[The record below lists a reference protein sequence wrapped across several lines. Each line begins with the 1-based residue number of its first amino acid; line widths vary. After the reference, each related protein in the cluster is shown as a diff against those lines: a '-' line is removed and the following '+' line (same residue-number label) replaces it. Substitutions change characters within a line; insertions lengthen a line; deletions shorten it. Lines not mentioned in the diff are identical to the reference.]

1 MKSDLRILR
10 YQVILEVQALQ
21 VTVCLCRI
29 KDEHSFSC
37 FLHIYRSE
45 SSLENHF
52 GIVPVPIPFN
62 CD

>member
-1 MKSDLRILR
+1 MKSDLPILR

-21 VTVCLCRI
+21 VTVCLCCI
-29 KDEHSFSC
+29 KDEHSLSC

-45 SSLENHF
+45 SSLENPF